1 VLEEGAHAAASAK
14 DPAAA
19 WEATLEQVGLGE
31 SVRGQLRGSDMR
43 TLLAGG
49 PRVGEA
55 SAGFL

>member
-1 VLEEGAHAAASAK
+1 MHAAASAK

-43 TLLAGG
+43 TLLAGE